1 MGLTQQALLIVGQ
14 KVFVGLLS
22 MYSGLDAKKTPV
34 KRKDNT
40 LKITP

>member
-1 MGLTQQALLIVGQ
+1 MGFALPIVGN
-14 KVFVGLLS
+14 KLFVGLLS
-22 MYSGLDAKKTPV
+22 MYSGLDAKTL